1 MLNNL
6 LHRLSMPSCM
16 VIVFFFHITPL
27 FAQKQY
33 LVKGT
38 VTELGT
44 GNPLAGG
51 KYYPRWQTGTYF
63 YQ

>member
-1 MLNNL
+1 
-6 LHRLSMPSCM
+6 M